1 MIHEAIEITAKGE
14 AIIKQA
20 GQILLSEFRKPIS
33 WHEKKNAGIVT
44 AADLAS
50 KAFLKKELEKVIPGA
65 AIIAEESG
73 LEKGSD
79 YCWVIDPLDG
89 TTNFAHG
96 LPYFCVS
103 IGLTYKIN
111 RFGLGY
117 TNRFLMSIFMLLKE
131 KGPFAMGRPLRQLR
145 WKP

>member
-14 AIIKQA
+14 PIIKQA

-65 AIIAEESG
+65 AIIAG
-73 LEKGSD
+73 
-79 YCWVIDPLDG
+79 
-89 TTNFAHG
+89 
-96 LPYFCVS
+96 
-103 IGLTYKIN
+103 
-111 RFGLGY
+111 
-117 TNRFLMSIFMLLKE
+117 
-131 KGPFAMGRPLRQLR
+131 
-145 WKP
+145 